1 MRALSPL
8 RLDRL
13 SYLVKV
19 PLALCMVSI
28 LSALGVFAVT
38 YYLIAAHINAE
49 LLARV
54 EQLSGALAT
63 SARGAI
69 ARDEIWDV
77 YQQIAALV
85 DRDSATQIIVVARD
99 NTILVASDPV
109 KYPLATSASTLPS
122 ALAAI
127 AKQAVDANA
136 AGRTSGLFSLN
147 SGNADKAFISASQV
161 LSEDGE
167 RLGAVIAYAAQDATL
182 PKLRELLARLTSLG
196 ALALAVIVPLG
207 WWLGRSLVD
216 PLNRLRLAMTDIE
229 AKSPLAE
236 RPESQRGTDEIA
248 QLGQQFAVMRAE
260 ITRNQALESQMQAA
274 ERMALVGKLTA
285 SVAHEVNNP
294 LGGMLNAI
302 SNLRLRGISDP
313 FIEKTSSLL
322 ERGLRQIEESVAA
335 LMAQARREHTSL
347 TAQDFDDL
355 QLLAAP
361 LASQRTIRVDWQV
374 SLLEKDL
381 NARSVPVRQ
390 IILNLVL
397 NAIAAAHS
405 QVAVRV
411 EIIERNLRVVVRND
425 GVAFTVPAAT
435 SLAPEPDASGRL
447 GLGLWVCFRLAQQ
460 LNGTLTIKAASDL
473 NDAGGTVATLNIP
486 LQLEVTNA

>member
-1 MRALSPL
+1 MRVLERL

-19 PLALCMVSI
+19 PLALCLVSI
-28 LSALGVFAVT
+28 MSALGVFAVT

-99 NTILVASDPV
+99 DTILVASDPV
-109 KYPLATSASTLPS
+109 KYPLATAASTLPT

-127 AKQAVDANA
+127 AKQAVDASAPN
-136 AGRTSGLFSLN
+136 RTSGLFALN
-147 SGNADKAFISASQV
+147 NGSADKAFISASQV
-161 LSEDGE
+161 RSEDGE
-167 RLGAVIAYAAQDATL
+167 RLGAVVAYAAQDATL

-229 AKSPLAE
+229 AKPSAIE
-236 RPESQRGTDEIA
+236 RAKSQRGTDEIA
-248 QLGQQFAVMRAE
+248 QLGQQFALMRAE
-260 ITRNQALESQMQAA
+260 ISRNQALESQMQAA

-285 SVAHEVNNP
+285 SLAHEVNNP

-302 SNLRLRGISDP
+302 SNLRLRGINDP

-335 LMAQARREHTSL
+335 LMAQARREHTLL

-355 QLLAAP
+355 QLLATP
-361 LASQRTIRVDWQV
+361 LAEQRSIRVDWRV
-374 SLLEKDL
+374 NLGADEL
-381 NARSVPVRQ
+381 NIRSVPVRQ

-397 NAIAAAHS
+397 NAIRAAESH
-405 QVAVRV
+405 VTVRA
-411 EIIERNLRVVVRND
+411 EIAERQLRVTVHND
-425 GVAFTVPAAT
+425 GAAFSVAAT
-435 SLAPEPDASGRL
+435 ADIAPESDANGRL

-460 LNGTLTIKAASDL
+460 LDGTLSIEATSAEGGTLATLTI
-473 NDAGGTVATLNIP
+473 P
-486 LQLEVTNA
+486 LQSETANA

>member
-1 MRALSPL
+1 MRILERL

-19 PLALCMVSI
+19 PLALCLVSI

-99 NTILVASDPV
+99 DTILVASDPV
-109 KYPLATSASTLPS
+109 KYRLATAASTLPA
-122 ALAAI
+122 ALATI
-127 AKQAVDANA
+127 AKQAVDTNA
-136 AGRTSGLFSLN
+136 PGRTSGLFAFS
-147 SGNADKAFISASQV
+147 SGSANKAFISASQV

-182 PKLRELLARLTSLG
+182 PKLRELLAQLTSLG

-229 AKSPLAE
+229 AKPSVVE
-236 RPESQRGTDEIA
+236 RAESQRGTDEIA

-285 SVAHEVNNP
+285 SLAHEVNNP

-302 SNLRLRGISDP
+302 SNLRRRGISDP

-355 QLLAAP
+355 QLLATP
-361 LASQRTIRVDWQV
+361 LANQRTIRVDWRV
-374 SLLEKDL
+374 SLGANDL
-381 NARSVPVRQ
+381 NIRSVPIRQ

-405 QVAVRV
+405 QVTVRV
-411 EIIERNLRVVVRND
+411 EIVERNLRVIVRND
-425 GVAFTVPAAT
+425 GVAFTVAVAAG
-435 SLAPEPDASGRL
+435 LAPEPDASGRL

-460 LNGTLTIKAASDL
+460 LNGTLTIKAASDM

-486 LQLEVTNA
+486 LQDEVTNA